1 MKRTAFL
8 ICFAS
13 SLTVFGQEKKDTV
26 DLPPVEVRAV
36 IAPPTAPFA
45 KTNLDKKEIS
55 RQNLG
60 QDLPFLL
67 NQTPSVVVNS
77 DAGNGVGYTGIH
89 IRGTDATRINVTLNG
104 IPYNDAESQGTYFV
118 DLPDFASSVNRIQ
131 IQRGAGTSTNGA
143 GAFGATINFTT
154 NEVNKKAYVELN
166 NSFGSFD
173 TWKNTL
179 KFGTGLLGNHFTTDV
194 RLSKISSEGYVD
206 RASTN
211 LKSLYFSEAYLSD
224 KNDLRFNI
232 ILGKEKTYQ
241 AWNGIPE
248 AKLRNDPTAL
258 QEHYQNNIGYLYF
271 TSADS
276 SNLFNSSPRKYNYFT
291 YPNQTDNYWQ
301 NHFQLFYTHRFSANL
316 SFNVA
321 GFLTPGKGYYEE
333 YKVGQYYS
341 DYGLNN
347 PVVNGDTVYTT
358 DLIRRLWLRNKFYGS
373 IFSLQDEFGKT
384 HLIFGGAL
392 TKYDGKHFGE
402 VTWSDQPWNGAKRW
416 YDLNAHK
423 SDFNLYG
430 KWQQDLTNAFQLF
443 TDMQYRRVNYN
454 LPGFEH
460 NPTLFVN
467 NTYNFFNPKIGFTYH
482 KRGLQAYASYSV
494 ANKEPNRDDFETGK
508 TEQPKPEHLN
518 DWEAGIE
525 SRKSKTFLSANIYYM
540 KYKDQLV
547 LTGKINDVGNYTR
560 TNIPN
565 SYRLGIELQASEV
578 LNQWLKA
585 SANLTLSKNKVLN
598 FTEYIDDYDNGGQ
611 KQNDYHQ
618 SDISFSPSVVGA
630 ATITVTPIQKLN
642 IDFLSKYVSRQ
653 YLDNTSNESRKLDS
667 YFTEDVRMIY
677 SFSKKW
683 LKNVDLILQV
693 NNLLDK
699 KYEANGYTYSY
710 YYNAQLIT
718 ENFYFPMAGTNVMGG
733 VNIRF

>member
-211 LKSLYFSEAYLSD
+211 LKSFYFSEAYLSD

-416 YDLNAHK
+416 YDLNAYK

-718 ENFYFPMAGTNVMGG
+718 ENFYFPMA
-733 VNIRF
+733 